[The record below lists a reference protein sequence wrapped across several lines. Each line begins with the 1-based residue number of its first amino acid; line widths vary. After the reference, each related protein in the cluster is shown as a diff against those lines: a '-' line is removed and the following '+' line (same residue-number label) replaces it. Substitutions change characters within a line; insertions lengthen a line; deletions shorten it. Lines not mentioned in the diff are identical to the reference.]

1 METIKGFKGFDKNLK
16 CRNYQYEVGQDFEE
30 TGNIKACSNGF
41 HFCENP
47 ADIFSYY
54 PPSDSGNLN
63 RYCEVEGT
71 GKIDKDSDDS
81 KIACSKI
88 HISAEIGIKG
98 LINAWVKFILDKVNW
113 DDSKATNTGY
123 QSAATNTGYRS
134 AATNTGYRSAATNT
148 GDQSAATN
156 TGYRSAATNTGYQ
169 SAATNTGYRSAATNT
184 GYQSA
189 ATNTGDQSAAT
200 NTGYQSA
207 ATNTGYQSAA
217 TNTGN
222 QSAATNTGDQSAA
235 TNTGYQSAATN
246 TGYRSAATNTG
257 YRSAATNTGDQSAA
271 TNTGDQSAAIVDG
284 KDSIA
289 IVTGKDS
296 KAKGVLGCWIVLTER
311 DNWDGKT
318 YPILS
323 VQAFKVDGKS
333 IKEDTFYKLVDGK
346 PKEVE

>member
-63 RYCEVEGT
+63 RYCEVEGA

-113 DDSKATNTGY
+113 DDSKATNTG
-123 QSAATNTGYRS
+123 
-134 AATNTGYRSAATNT
+134 
-148 GDQSAATN
+148 
-156 TGYRSAATNTGYQ
+156 
-169 SAATNTGYRSAATNT
+169 
-184 GYQSA
+184 
-189 ATNTGDQSAAT
+189 
-200 NTGYQSA
+200 
-207 ATNTGYQSAA
+207 
-217 TNTGN
+217 N
-222 QSAATNTGDQSAA
+222 QSAATNTGD
-235 TNTGYQSAATN
+235 
-246 TGYRSAATNTG
+246 RSAATNTG
-257 YRSAATNTGDQSAA
+257 Y
-271 TNTGDQSAAIVDG
+271 QSAAIVDG

-289 IVTGKDS
+289 IVTGRDS

-311 DNWDGKT
+311 GNWDGET

>member
-113 DDSKATNTGY
+113 DDNKATNTGNY
-123 QSAATNTGYRS
+123 
-134 AATNTGYRSAATNT
+134 
-148 GDQSAATN
+148 
-156 TGYRSAATNTGYQ
+156 
-169 SAATNTGYRSAATNT
+169 
-184 GYQSA
+184 
-189 ATNTGDQSAAT
+189 
-200 NTGYQSA
+200 
-207 ATNTGYQSAA
+207 
-217 TNTGN
+217 
-222 QSAATNTGDQSAA
+222 
-235 TNTGYQSAATN
+235 
-246 TGYRSAATNTG
+246 
-257 YRSAATNTGDQSAA
+257 
-271 TNTGDQSAAIVDG
+271 SAAIVDG

-296 KAKGVLGCWIVLTER
+296 KAKEVLDCWIVLTER
-311 DNWDGKT
+311 GNWDGET

>member
-71 GKIDKDSDDS
+71 GKIDKDSGDS

-113 DDSKATNTGY
+113 DDSKATNTGD
-123 QSAATNTGYRS
+123 QSAATNTGDRS
-134 AATNTGYRSAATNT
+134 AATNTGYR
-148 GDQSAATN
+148 
-156 TGYRSAATNTGYQ
+156 
-169 SAATNTGYRSAATNT
+169 
-184 GYQSA
+184 
-189 ATNTGDQSAAT
+189 
-200 NTGYQSA
+200 
-207 ATNTGYQSAA
+207 
-217 TNTGN
+217 
-222 QSAATNTGDQSAA
+222 
-235 TNTGYQSAATN
+235 
-246 TGYRSAATNTG
+246 
-257 YRSAATNTGDQSAA
+257 
-271 TNTGDQSAAIVDG
+271 SAAIVDG

-311 DNWDGKT
+311 GNWDGET